1 MKQKQKKFIF
11 ILAIAILTV
20 TFAIL
25 VSIQQDR
32 SSPALALSP
41 APQSLKRVADF
52 YFDVATGDVRGHSS
66 INKFG
71 RNDDVD
77 NAAAEDIWDGGGVW
91 NEPTVGQVYTMTST
105 SSADTS
111 DGTGARTV
119 QVSGL
124 LSTTGLL
131 VNETI
136 TLNGTSWV
144 TLTNNLQMVHRIMV
158 LTAGSGGVNAG
169 TIYAVGNTDGTVT
182 AQINVGNNQTLMAI
196 LKIPAES
203 DGCLLG
209 YYASANKAT
218 GQTATV
224 NTILKAKANG
234 EVWQIKEIVG
244 LIKDGSSNITRRY
257 LVPSCFEPLT
267 IIKMTMDTN
276 VDDVDGSAGFDI
288 VLHPN

>member
-1 MKQKQKKFIF
+1 MERIKNVFSGIFLIAFIM
-11 ILAIAILTV
+11 LL
-20 TFAIL
+20 
-25 VSIQQDR
+25 SIGFTR
-32 SSPALALSP
+32 SNRRSLSELGSVQ
-41 APQSLKRVADF
+41 AQGLKRVADF
-52 YFDVATGDVRGHSS
+52 YFDVAAGVVLDHSS
-66 INKFG
+66 FNKFG
-71 RNDDVD
+71 RNADVD

-105 SSADTS
+105 SAADTS
-111 DGTGARTV
+111 AGTGAQTV
-119 QVSGL
+119 KVSGL
-124 LSTTGLL
+124 ISDTGLL
-131 VNETI
+131 ANETI

-144 TLTNNLQMVHRIMV
+144 TLTNNYQMINRLTV

-196 LKIPAES
+196 FKIPTES

-224 NTILKAKANG
+224 NVIVKAKPNG
-234 EVWQIKEIVG
+234 AVWQIKEIVG
-244 LIKDGSSNITRRY
+244 LIKDGSSNIDRKY

-267 IIKMTMDTN
+267 IIKMTMDSN

-288 VLHPN
+288 ILHPN

>member
-1 MKQKQKKFIF
+1 MKQKLTLALFLVTIF
-11 ILAIAILTV
+11 IV
-20 TFAIL
+20 MFF
-25 VSIQQDR
+25 VSPL
-32 SSPALALSP
+32 SPYHPQESLALEP
-41 APQSLKRVADF
+41 GGQGLKRVADF

-71 RNDDVD
+71 NNADIDS
-77 NAAAEDIWDGGGVW
+77 AAAEDIWDGGGAW

-105 SSADTS
+105 SSADTAA
-111 DGTGARTV
+111 GTGAQTV
-119 QVSGL
+119 QVGGL
-124 LSTTGLL
+124 ISSTGLL
-131 VNETI
+131 ANETI

-144 TLTNNLQMVHRIMV
+144 TLTNNYQMIHRLIV

-196 LKIPAES
+196 FKIPAES

-224 NTILKAKANG
+224 NTILKAKPNSA
-234 EVWQIKEIVG
+234 VWQIKEIVG
-244 LIKDGSSNITRRY
+244 LIKDGSNNIERKY
-257 LVPSCFEPLT
+257 FVPSCFEPLT

-276 VDDVDGSAGFDI
+276 VDDVDGSAGFDLI
-288 VLHPN
+288 LHPN

>member
-1 MKQKQKKFIF
+1 MKQKKLTLTLF
-11 ILAIAILTV
+11 LVAIAIII
-20 TFAIL
+20 FL
-25 VSIQQDR
+25 VS
-32 SSPALALSP
+32 PLSP
-41 APQSLKRVADF
+41 YRPQEALGFRIEAQGLKRVADF
-52 YFDVATGDVRGHSS
+52 YFDVATGDVRSHSS
-66 INKFG
+66 VNKFG
-71 RNDDVD
+71 RNADIDS
-77 NAAAEDIWDGGGVW
+77 AAAEDIWDGGGVW

-111 DGTGARTV
+111 AGTGAQTV

-124 LSTTGLL
+124 ISSTGLL
-131 VNETI
+131 ANETI

-144 TLTNNLQMVHRIMV
+144 TLTNNYQMIHRLIV

-182 AQINVGNNQTLMAI
+182 AQVNVGNNQTLMAVF
-196 LKIPAES
+196 KIPAES
-203 DGCLLG
+203 EGCLLG

-224 NTILKAKANG
+224 NTIVKAKPNG

-244 LIKDGSSNITRRY
+244 LIKDGSSNIERKY

-267 IIKMTMDTN
+267 TVKITMDSN
-276 VDDVDGSAGFDI
+276 VDDVDGSAGFDL

>member
-1 MKQKQKKFIF
+1 MKQKLTLTLF
-11 ILAIAILTV
+11 LVAIAIIMFFVFL
-20 TFAIL
+20 L
-25 VSIQQDR
+25 
-32 SSPALALSP
+32 SPYRPQEALALEP
-41 APQSLKRVADF
+41 EAQGLKRVADF
-52 YFDVATGDVRGHSS
+52 YFDVATGDVRSHSS
-66 INKFG
+66 VNKFG
-71 RNDDVD
+71 RNADIDS
-77 NAAAEDIWDGGGVW
+77 AAAEDIWDGGGVW

-111 DGTGARTV
+111 AGTGAQTV
-119 QVSGL
+119 KVSGL
-124 LSTTGLL
+124 ISSTGLL
-131 VNETI
+131 ANETI

-144 TLTNNLQMVHRIMV
+144 TLTNNYQMIHRLTV

-182 AQINVGNNQTLMAI
+182 AQVNVGNNQTLMAVF
-196 LKIPAES
+196 KIPAES
-203 DGCLLG
+203 EGCLLG

-224 NTILKAKANG
+224 NTIVKAKPNG

-244 LIKDGSSNITRRY
+244 LIKDGSSNIERKY

-267 IIKMTMDTN
+267 TVKITMDSN
-276 VDDVDGSAGFDI
+276 VDDVDGSAGFDL

>member
-1 MKQKQKKFIF
+1 MKLKITLVLLL
-11 ILAIAILTV
+11 LAISITM
-20 TFAIL
+20 FF
-25 VSIQQDR
+25 VSPF
-32 SSPALALSP
+32 SPFSPYSPQEVLALSP

-52 YFDVATGDVRGHSS
+52 YFDVATGDVRNHSS
-66 INKFG
+66 VNKFG
-71 RNDDVD
+71 RNADVD
-77 NAAAEDIWDGGGVW
+77 SAAAEDIWDGGVW

-119 QVSGL
+119 RVSGL

-144 TLTNNLQMVHRIMV
+144 TLTNNLQMVHRITV

-182 AQINVGNNQTLMAI
+182 AQINAGNNQTLMAVF
-196 LKIPAES
+196 KIPAES

-224 NTILKAKANG
+224 NTILKVKANG

-244 LIKDGSSNITRRY
+244 LIKDGSSNITRKY
-257 LVPSCFEPLT
+257 FVPSCFEPLT
-267 IIKMTMDTN
+267 TVKMTMDSN

-288 VLHPN
+288 ILHPN

>member
-1 MKQKQKKFIF
+1 MKQKIIF
-11 ILAIAILTV
+11 GLMFAFFIAILG
-20 TFAIL
+20 FPL
-25 VSIQQDR
+25 FLSYPSD
-32 SSPALALSP
+32 SLALSP
-41 APQSLKRVADF
+41 ALQSLKRVSDF
-52 YFDVATGDVRGHSS
+52 YFDVAVGEIRGHSS

-71 RNDDVD
+71 RNADVD

-124 LSTTGLL
+124 LSTTRLL

-144 TLTNNLQMVHRIMV
+144 TLTNNLQMVHRIIV

-196 LKIPAES
+196 FKIPAES

-244 LIKDGSSNITRRY
+244 LIKDGSSNIERKY
-257 LVPSCFEPLT
+257 FVPSCFEPLT
-267 IIKMTMDTN
+267 IIKITMDSN
-276 VDDVDGSAGFDI
+276 VDDVDGSAGFDL